1 MNRREFIKQT
11 AVATVAMPSLLQ
23 AQSYDRP
30 NIVLFLADDMTWR
43 DCGVYGNAEVQTPNL
58 DQLSREGMRFDGCFT
73 STSICAP
80 TRQQLYTGMFPIRNG
95 AYPQGGFVRPGV
107 KSMAHHFQALGY
119 RVGIIGKQHYGP
131 SESFPFEVL
140 KTTRTNELLDAD
152 ASIQAIQAFIDR
164 EPGQPYCLVVA
175 SRNPHLPYTKGP
187 QDMYDPD
194 KVTIPPYL
202 IDTPETR
209 KRLAAYYAEIT
220 ALDAELER
228 CMQIVSDNTLVVFST
243 EQGSAF
249 PYGGKWT
256 CYENGL
262 HTGLI
267 MRWPGKIE
275 AGSSCD
281 ALVQYVD
288 ILPTLLQVAGGD
300 PTASRYRAEQARQTG
315 VQDLTERVFGISSR
329 KMAIT
334 TGITY
339 MVLIQIAVFETGQI
353 TRFARCAPTDINTL
367 QISITKVYFNAM

>member
-11 AVATVAMPSLLQ
+11 AVATVAMPSLLR
-23 AQSYDRP
+23 AQIDDRP

-58 DQLSREGMRFDGCFT
+58 DQISREGMRFDGCFT

-95 AYPQGGFVRPGV
+95 AYPQGGFVHPGV
-107 KSMAHHFQALGY
+107 KSMAHHFKALGY
-119 RVGIIGKQHYGP
+119 RVGIVGKQHYGP

-140 KTTRTNELLDAD
+140 KTTKTNELLDSD
-152 ASIQAIQAFIDR
+152 ASIRAIQAFIDR

-175 SRNPHLPYTKGP
+175 SHNPHLPYTKGP

-220 ALDAELER
+220 ALDAELGR

-275 AGSSCD
+275 AGSSSD

-288 ILPTLLQVAGGD
+288 ILPTLFRSCG
-300 PTASRYRAEQARQTG
+300 R
-315 VQDLTERVFGISSR
+315 
-329 KMAIT
+329 
-334 TGITY
+334 
-339 MVLIQIAVFETGQI
+339 
-353 TRFARCAPTDINTL
+353 
-367 QISITKVYFNAM
+367 